1 LEQLEEAKTPSEAQR
16 EEQARRVKT
25 VNIQVRLAK
34 IGLDKTVG
42 YLWA

>member
-1 LEQLEEAKTPSEAQR
+1 LEQLQGSTT

-25 VNIQVRLAK
+25 VKIQVRLAK